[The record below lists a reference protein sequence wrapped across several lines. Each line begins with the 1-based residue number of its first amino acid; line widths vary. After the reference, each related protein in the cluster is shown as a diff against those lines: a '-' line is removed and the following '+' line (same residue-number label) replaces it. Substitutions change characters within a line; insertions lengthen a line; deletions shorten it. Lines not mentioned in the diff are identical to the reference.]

1 MGDVFL
7 LVVCIVL
14 LSLILAIAVRLNQ
27 PLIEYV
33 SASPDA
39 KGEGEAEAEAF
50 SDIPEKAVTSEIAY
64 EEEKQKGAAPSLTG
78 NYDQKTNNELHTS
91 SWTSQITEKELINS
105 VNPQLET

>member
-7 LVVCIVL
+7 LVVCVVL

-33 SASPDA
+33 SAE
-39 KGEGEAEAEAF
+39 GEGEAEAEAF

-91 SWTSQITEKELINS
+91 SWTSQITERELINS

>member
-7 LVVCIVL
+7 LVVCLVL

-27 PLIEYV
+27 PLIEYA
-33 SASPDA
+33 SAEA
-39 KGEGEAEAEAF
+39 EAEAEAEAF

>member
-7 LVVCIVL
+7 LVVCVVL

-33 SASPDA
+33 SA
-39 KGEGEAEAEAF
+39 EGEAEAEAETEAF

-78 NYDQKTNNELHTS
+78 NYDQKTNNELHTT
-91 SWTSQITEKELINS
+91 SWSSQITERELINS